1 MLFFHLK
8 NSFRSQD
15 IKIVVLTFYHV
26 EKNGS
31 TRKIRLIPKFMRSQ
45 RGKQTIT
52 MYILPNI
59 LQSKSRQAWGH
70 NLGNKQ
76 LQCTYCPIFNKVKA
90 DRHEVATWE
99 TSNCNAH
106 FDNIS
111 QDKYFCPKIMQ
122 MSKIMQKM
130 SKGE

>member
-31 TRKIRLIPKFMRSQ
+31 TRKIMLIPKFMRSQ

-59 LQSKSRQAWGH
+59 LQSKSRQA
-70 NLGNKQ
+70 
-76 LQCTYCPIFNKVKA
+76 
-90 DRHEVATWE
+90 
-99 TSNCNAH
+99 
-106 FDNIS
+106 
-111 QDKYFCPKIMQ
+111 
-122 MSKIMQKM
+122 
-130 SKGE
+130 